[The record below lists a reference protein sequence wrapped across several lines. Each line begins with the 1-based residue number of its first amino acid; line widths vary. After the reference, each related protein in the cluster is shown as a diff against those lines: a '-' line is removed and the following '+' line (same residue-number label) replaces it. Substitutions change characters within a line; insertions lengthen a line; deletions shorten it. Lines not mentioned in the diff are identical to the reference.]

1 MKILIINLFLM
12 LLPFLLVYR
21 FKNKNIKIADKRLED
36 TDDITIQEAKI
47 LIENTQ
53 LEIKHLY
60 FIFKIINCIQ
70 MIILVFILF
79 KILKNNYNIFY
90 LISINP
96 ILITY
101 IYCYVTKNF
110 SMINFELFLIE
121 SKIELEKDISD
132 DLKNNKKKGDNYEL
146 Y

>member
-1 MKILIINLFLM
+1 MENS
-12 LLPFLLVYR
+12 
-21 FKNKNIKIADKRLED
+21 
-36 TDDITIQEAKI
+36 IQEAKI
-47 LIENTQ
+47 LIENTE

-79 KILKNNYNIFY
+79 KILKNNYNIF
-90 LISINP
+90 LVISIIP

-110 SMINFELFLIE
+110 SMLNFELFLVE

-132 DLKNNKKKGDNYEL
+132 DLKEKN
-146 Y
+146 

>member
-12 LLPFLLVYR
+12 VLPFLFVYR
-21 FKNKNIKIADKRLED
+21 FKSKNIKIANKRLED
-36 TDDITIQEAKI
+36 TDDISIQEAKN

-60 FIFKIINCIQ
+60 FIFKIINFIQ
-70 MIILVFILF
+70 MIILGFILF
-79 KILKNNYNIFY
+79 KILKNNYNIFQV
-90 LISINP
+90 ISINP

-110 SMINFELFLIE
+110 SMIDFELFLAK
-121 SKIELEKDISD
+121 SKIELEKDINKV
-132 DLKNNKKKGDNYEL
+132 KNNKI
-146 Y
+146 

>member
-1 MKILIINLFLM
+1 MKILIISLFLM
-12 LLPFLLVYR
+12 VLPFLVVYR
-21 FKNKNIKIADKRLED
+21 FKRKNIKIADKRLEE
-36 TDDITIQEAKI
+36 TDEISIQEAKT

-110 SMINFELFLIE
+110 SMINFELFLAE

-132 DLKNNKKKGDNYEL
+132 N
-146 Y
+146 

>member
-1 MKILIINLFLM
+1 MKILIISLFLM
-12 LLPFLLVYR
+12 VLPFLLVYR

-36 TDDITIQEAKI
+36 TDDITIPEAKI

-60 FIFKIINCIQ
+60 FIFKILNFIQ
-70 MIILVFILF
+70 MIILGFILS

-90 LISINP
+90 LISIIP

-110 SMINFELFLIE
+110 SMINFELFLIK
-121 SKIELEKDISD
+121 SKIELDKE
-132 DLKNNKKKGDNYEL
+132 
-146 Y
+146 

>member
-21 FKNKNIKIADKRLED
+21 FKNIKIADKRLED

-60 FIFKIINCIQ
+60 FIFKILNSIQ
-70 MIILVFILF
+70 MIILGFILS
-79 KILKNNYNIFY
+79 KILKNNYNIF
-90 LISINP
+90 LVISIIP

-101 IYCYVTKNF
+101 IYCYITKNF

-132 DLKNNKKKGDNYEL
+132 DLN
-146 Y
+146 